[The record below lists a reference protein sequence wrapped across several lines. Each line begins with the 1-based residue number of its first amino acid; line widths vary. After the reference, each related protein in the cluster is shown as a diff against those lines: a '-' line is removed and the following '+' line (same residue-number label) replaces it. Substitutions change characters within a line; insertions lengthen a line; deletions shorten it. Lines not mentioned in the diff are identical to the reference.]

1 VSSVGTT
8 FPLVSRRRLIGL
20 AWGAMH
26 GARRGSG
33 SDVAGS
39 RPYTAGD
46 DPDRIDWAT
55 SARISSARNT
65 DEFVVR
71 EYFADESPRVVLVT
85 DRRRAMTA
93 TPDWVPWLCKSDAIE
108 TAAMLIEESVAEAR
122 GLMGFLEF
130 SDDAD
135 AGVGWCP
142 PGSSRRNR
150 ALVNEV
156 VPEGGGIGEDR
167 SGVAAAFAFLALHR
181 RAVPSASFVFV
192 LSDFLDPPPL
202 ASWEW
207 ALDRGWDVVPVV
219 IQDPVWEQS
228 FPDVDGVVLPL
239 VGPDGEHR
247 LVRLRRGESARYRE
261 LHDERRRAL
270 LEGLSSLGITPVLVS
285 DAGVPH
291 VLDAFLAW
299 STERQASWGAAA

>member
-1 VSSVGTT
+1 MTT

-26 GARRGSG
+26 GARRGAG

-39 RPYTAGD
+39 RPYLTGD

-55 SARISSARNT
+55 SARLSSARDT

-71 EYFADESPRVVLVT
+71 DYFSDESPRAVLVT
-85 DRRRAMTA
+85 DCGPSMVA
-93 TPDWVPWLCKSDAIE
+93 TPSWVPWLCKVDAVAV
-108 TAAMLIEESVAEAR
+108 AAELIEESVSEAR

-130 SDDAD
+130 SDDAG
-135 AGVGWCP
+135 AGVRWCP
-142 PGSSRRNR
+142 PGSSRR
-150 ALVNEV
+150 AQELVHEA
-156 VPEGGGIGEDR
+156 VPGAGIGDDR
-167 SGVAAAFAFLALHR
+167 CAIAAAFSFLALHR

-202 ASWEW
+202 ATWEA
-207 ALDRGWDVVPVV
+207 ALERGWDVVPVV

-228 FPDVDGVVLPL
+228 FPDVDGVAVPL
-239 VGPDGEHR
+239 LGPRGER
-247 LVRLRRGESARYRE
+247 SIVRLRRGESARYRE
-261 LHDERRRAL
+261 RHAERRARL
-270 LEGLSSLGITPVLVS
+270 VEGLGSLGIGCVLVS
-285 DAGVPH
+285 SAALDH

-299 STERQASWGAAA
+299 STERQSFWGAAA

>member
-1 VSSVGTT
+1 MTGLGTT

-39 RPYTAGD
+39 RPYTSWD

-55 SARISSARNT
+55 SARVSSARNT

-71 EYFADESPRVVLVT
+71 DYFADESPRVVLLTDCGRSMVT
-85 DRRRAMTA
+85 
-93 TPDWVPWLCKSDAIE
+93 TPSWVPWLCKDEAVE
-108 TAAMLIEESVAEAR
+108 TATELIGESVAEAR

-130 SDDAD
+130 TDEP
-135 AGVGWCP
+135 AGGVRWCA
-142 PGSSRRNR
+142 PGSSRREQ
-150 ALVNEV
+150 ALVDEAA
-156 VPEGGGIGEDR
+156 PDAGIGDDR
-167 SGVAAAFAFLALHR
+167 SGVAGAFSFLALHR

-202 ASWEW
+202 ATWEW

-228 FPDVDGVVLPL
+228 FPDVDGITMPL
-239 VGPDGEHR
+239 LGPDGKRR
-247 LVRLRRGESARYRE
+247 LVRLRRGESARHRE
-261 LHDERRRAL
+261 RHAERRRSF
-270 LEGLSSLGITPVLVS
+270 LEGLWSLGIGCVLVS
-285 DAGVPH
+285 ESDPSH

-299 STERQASWGAAA
+299 STERQAFWGAAA

>member
-1 VSSVGTT
+1 VTAVSTT
-8 FPLVSRRRLIGL
+8 FPLVSRRRLVGL
-20 AWGAMH
+20 AFGAMH

-39 RPYTAGD
+39 RPYTTSD
-46 DPDRIDWAT
+46 DPARIDWAT
-55 SARISSARNT
+55 SARVSSARES
-65 DEFVVR
+65 DDFVVR
-71 EYFADESPRVVLVT
+71 DYFADESPRVVLVT
-85 DRRRAMTA
+85 DRRRAMVS
-93 TPDWVPWLCKSDAIE
+93 TPSWVPWLRKDEATQ
-108 TAAMLIEESVAEAR
+108 TAAELIEESVAEAR

-130 SDDAD
+130 SDDPAR
-135 AGVGWCP
+135 VRWCA
-142 PGSSRRNR
+142 PGSSRRGR
-150 ALVNEV
+150 ALVEEA
-156 VPEGGGIGEDR
+156 VPASGLEEDG

-207 ALDRGWDVVPVV
+207 ALDRGWDVVPIV
-219 IQDPVWEQS
+219 IQDPLWEQS

-239 VGPDGEHR
+239 VGPDGER
-247 LVRLRRGESARYRE
+247 RVVRLRRGESARHRE
-261 LHDERRRAL
+261 LHVERRHL
-270 LEGLSSLGITPVLVS
+270 LLDGLRSLGIGCVLVS
-285 DAGVPH
+285 DSTVDH

>member
-1 VSSVGTT
+1 MT

-20 AWGAMH
+20 AFGAMH

-39 RPYTAGD
+39 RPYVMGD

-55 SARISSARNT
+55 SARLSSARNT
-65 DEFVVR
+65 EEFVVR
-71 EYFADESPRVVLVT
+71 DYFADESPRVVLLT
-85 DRRRAMTA
+85 DRRRAMVA
-93 TPDWVPWLCKSDAIE
+93 TPSWVPWLCKAE
-108 TAAMLIEESVAEAR
+108 AVATAAELIEDSVAEAR
-122 GLMGFLEF
+122 GLMGFLELT
-130 SDDAD
+130 DDPAR
-135 AGVGWCP
+135 VRWCA
-142 PGSSRRNR
+142 PGSSHRAR
-150 ALVNEV
+150 ALIDEA
-156 VPEGGGIGEDR
+156 VPESGPGEGL
-167 SGVAAAFAFLALHR
+167 SGVAAGFAFLALHR
-181 RAVPSASFVFV
+181 RSIPSASFVFV

-228 FPDVDGVVLPL
+228 FPDVDGVALPL
-239 VGPDGEHR
+239 VGPDGERR

-261 LHDERRRAL
+261 QHAERRRL
-270 LEGLSSLGITPVLVS
+270 LVDDLGSLGIGCVLVS
-285 DAGVPH
+285 DSAVSH

-299 STERQASWGAAA
+299 STERQSFWGAAA

>member
-1 VSSVGTT
+1 VSGLGTT

-39 RPYTAGD
+39 RPYTSWD

-55 SARISSARNT
+55 SARLSSARNT

-71 EYFADESPRVVLVT
+71 DYFADESPRVVLLTDCGRSMVT
-85 DRRRAMTA
+85 
-93 TPDWVPWLCKSDAIE
+93 TPSWVPWLCKDEAVE
-108 TAAMLIEESVAEAR
+108 TAAELIGESVAEAR

-130 SDDAD
+130 TDEPAGGVRWCAPGFSRREQALVDEAAPD
-135 AGVGWCP
+135 AG
-142 PGSSRRNR
+142 
-150 ALVNEV
+150 
-156 VPEGGGIGEDR
+156 IGDDR
-167 SGVAAAFAFLALHR
+167 SGVAGAFSFLALHR

-202 ASWEW
+202 ATWEW

-219 IQDPVWEQS
+219 IQDPVWEQG
-228 FPDVDGVVLPL
+228 FPDVDGVTMPL
-239 VGPDGEHR
+239 LGPDGERR
-247 LVRLRRGESARYRE
+247 LVRLRRGESARHRE
-261 LHDERRRAL
+261 RHAERRRSF
-270 LEGLSSLGITPVLVS
+270 LEGLSSLGIGCVLVS
-285 DAGVPH
+285 ESDPGH

-299 STERQASWGAAA
+299 STERQAFFGAAA

>member
-1 VSSVGTT
+1 VTALGTT
-8 FPLVSRRRLIGL
+8 FPLVSRRRLVGL
-20 AWGAMH
+20 AFGAMH

-39 RPYTAGD
+39 RPYAAGD

-55 SARISSARNT
+55 SARVSSARNS
-65 DEFVVR
+65 DDFVVWD
-71 EYFADESPRVVLVT
+71 YFADESPRVVLVT

-93 TPDWVPWLCKSDAIE
+93 TPSWVPWLRKDEATQ
-108 TAAMLIEESVAEAR
+108 TAVELIEESVAEAR

-130 SDDAD
+130 SDDP
-135 AGVGWCP
+135 GRVWWCA
-142 PGSSRRNR
+142 PGSSRRAR
-150 ALVNEV
+150 ALVEEA
-156 VPEGGGIGEDR
+156 VPASGLGEDE

-228 FPDVDGVVLPL
+228 FPDVDRIVVPL
-239 VGPDGEHR
+239 VGPDGDR
-247 LVRLRRGESARYRE
+247 RVVRLRRGESARYRE
-261 LHDERRRAL
+261 RHAERRHML
-270 LEGLSSLGITPVLVS
+270 LDDLRSLGIGCVLVS
-285 DAGVPH
+285 DSAADH